1 MIRTHSHT
9 YNSSKRFVL
18 EVDLECAK
26 ELRELH
32 NDYSLAPEKIEIKKN
47 AVRLSIK
54 DCWSLYISISNV
66 KKLVS
71 NFFDKEK
78 YVIHYENL

>member
-32 NDYSLAPEKIEIKKN
+32 NDYSLAQEKIEIKKN

-54 DCWSLYISISNV
+54 DC
-66 KKLVS
+66 
-71 NFFDKEK
+71 
-78 YVIHYENL
+78 